1 MRKEWAGII
10 VNLLAVSVVS
20 MSSGCGQS
28 LPDHV
33 TIATAEGLRAHHDG
47 QNAMISEQR
56 GQAYFTARNFHE
68 SERTER
74 GKCNMLAAM
83 FGKCPSAGNPQL
95 EVDK

>member
-1 MRKEWAGII
+1 MVGVI
-10 VNLLAVSVVS
+10 AVSVVS
-20 MSSGCGQS
+20 ITSGCGQI

-83 FGKCPSAGNPQL
+83 FGKCPSAGNPQM